1 MAITLKN
8 EQVWLSV
15 PCGKHNGQAVVEG
28 SFALEEELERIVA
41 LDAVPVLESV
51 EVEEEKVIIRGSMNI
66 DLLYQPT
73 DSWGGVA
80 LVAKRWLNCLPF
92 EQELEAS
99 GAKSGMTA
107 NARLAVEGSRYE
119 GFGKEL
125 DYSAVVSIE
134 VKLSEQKKIALATDA
149 LSVPPGQLSLEKKI
163 VSYTVPLENI
173 KQEAAVDGVLILPP
187 ELPDLGEIVQGKAD
201 ARATNLN
208 LNFGEGQAEIS
219 GCMDLSLLYYT
230 ASPEGVPPQLGSVQM
245 HGVLPF
251 DISVSIPA
259 LGEKARGK
267 VKLRV
272 SDFQLTPQAPREVAV
287 NLKLDVN
294 LDLFEQRKLRLLTD
308 LSSKGDLVVAQRKE
322 TFQHEVLIGENTNE
336 FSVQGGLILPA
347 GELPIAQVL
356 RLVPFISSQE
366 ERIVEERVVVEAQ
379 VGFDLFYLVD
389 DTTVDSPFRKVTW
402 SDVLHI
408 EQMVPISGAEEGM
421 EAVCQLELTDLAW
434 ELLDPASMRV
444 QLRGRVQARVSAV
457 EELELVAEATDVT
470 KLDED
475 ISMIYYIVQPG
486 DTPWKVASRY
496 GQSVD
501 SLLAANEAVNFTPGS
516 HLLILNGTG

>member
-1 MAITLKN
+1 M
-8 EQVWLSV
+8 
-15 PCGKHNGQAVVEG
+15 
-28 SFALEEELERIVA
+28 
-41 LDAVPVLESV
+41 
-51 EVEEEKVIIRGSMNI
+51 
-66 DLLYQPT
+66 
-73 DSWGGVA
+73 
-80 LVAKRWLNCLPF
+80 
-92 EQELEAS
+92 
-99 GAKSGMTA
+99 
-107 NARLAVEGSRYE
+107 
-119 GFGKEL
+119 
-125 DYSAVVSIE
+125 
-134 VKLSEQKKIALATDA
+134 
-149 LSVPPGQLSLEKKI
+149 
-163 VSYTVPLENI
+163 
-173 KQEAAVDGVLILPP
+173 
-187 ELPDLGEIVQGKAD
+187 
-201 ARATNLN
+201 
-208 LNFGEGQAEIS
+208 
-219 GCMDLSLLYYT
+219 
-230 ASPEGVPPQLGSVQM
+230 
-245 HGVLPF
+245 
-251 DISVSIPA
+251 
-259 LGEKARGK
+259 
-267 VKLRV
+267 
-272 SDFQLTPQAPREVAV
+272 
-287 NLKLDVN
+287 
-294 LDLFEQRKLRLLTD
+294 DLFEQRKLRLLTD

-444 QLRGRVQARVSAV
+444 QLRGRVQAQVSAV